1 MVQKAKLR
9 ARLERLGAGKS
20 YFGVTL
26 GDIGD
31 LGVGIRLYFMLT
43 KYTSMLF
50 VVMAVCAA
58 PTAGD
63 DNRHPPLCFH
73 EALCECGG
81 RVVLHYYGH
90 GVTAATKDPLGLN
103 FVSLANEGINAEY
116 IPTNCTLQHP
126 YTSPTFPGLHFDVR
140 PLRVLHS
147 LQSCLVFARAYVA
160 TICDCAY
167 SLVFV
172 VFIVAFS
179 YRCHAIVTA
188 HTRDNITPAK
198 YAVYVRG
205 FPRDATEQEIMTHFS
220 ALYDLS
226 QPAHRFPMWLGPGH
240 DENGAKLPQPVE
252 NVSHVDGNKLY
263 VGSWVAQVSIARP
276 IGRFLRLFLAL
287 ETLTQ
292 RIAML
297 EATMVEYRKQERRF
311 RKRLRRAETE
321 FATLETQL
329 EAKTNKMT
337 ALRTQGNQRYV
348 GRLEP
353 QYNYECAFIVF
364 NHVES
369 QRRCLADYRTSTTWW
384 KRYFQPKDLR
394 FRRIHPLKV
403 TAAPEPSNI
412 IWENLETP
420 PVERFASAQQAFN
433 KPGPS
438 SICSKI
444 LDVYQGPD
452 FNTSTDNSA
461 TSPSNSTDDWTLQWN
476 ASSRCP
482 DDASF
487 DITFLNH
494 SATPFPP
501 SVLPFNDIGG
511 ASFNLTRCTSTCF
524 TPGLTTCGTLPCFT
538 TDVNYTSSKAV
549 GDDSCEAY
557 DASSI
562 LLCYCKPKLE
572 AYVKADGLCNGP
584 WKLWDVEL
592 PCRAYITAFLT
603 KNGLLIA
610 AAITVIL
617 VNTVLRGVFYAF
629 GTFERHSSESNK
641 AAAVVLKLFFAQW
654 INTAV
659 IVLLV
664 NANLGNVPVIQ
675 FLLAGKLTDMERGWY
690 TSVGA
695 GITLTMLVNVV
706 TPHLGPLLAAYV
718 IFPVKRTF
726 KQFTTVTTPQ
736 MTALFANPDFDISV
750 RYPVVLNTI
759 FVTFMYAGGMP
770 ALLPLGA
777 VSCYLNYAIDK
788 LMLMKLYRVRT
799 AYDQAL
805 GTLALQLFPWMLLV
819 HLGFSAWAYG
829 VSSLLQSDLL
839 SVSALAKQAT
849 SALASVQSSLSSQD
863 GGSSA
868 VNSTTTGDSLE
879 GGDDPTELLQSFLQ
893 DQLAEVADPTLAD
906 LLSGVLKAYAK
917 IVRLNTFPL
926 FFFFVLVL
934 LYLLLHRV
942 LTPLFHVTVGIVF
955 KCVGMLVRTLG
966 CRSGRRVATTRGLWE
981 GSGGGMMFPG
991 FTALFERPL
1000 TTDEM
1005 GDDTITPVTKK
1016 PVDVARGFEIDADR
1030 RVLICRGVDGHHL
1043 RSWEATAAQVKTY
1056 AIEKNPKYTVR
1067 SNDIEPCGSEP
1078 KLTWLVV

>member
-50 VVMAVCAA
+50 VVMSVCAA

-63 DNRHPPLCFH
+63 DNMTIVAPSL
-73 EALCECGG
+73 
-81 RVVLHYYGH
+81 LHYYGH

-116 IPTNCTLQHP
+116 IPTNCTYMGGTMDCSLRTIDTP
-126 YTSPTFPGLHFDVR
+126 FTTSPKIV
-140 PLRVLHS
+140 
-147 LQSCLVFARAYVA
+147 AYVT
-160 TICDCAY
+160 TICDCVY

-220 ALYDLS
+220 TLYDLS
-226 QPAHRFPMWLGPGH
+226 QPAHRFPMWLGCFGRRRRQVKQQLRVARPGSTTNCSPGH

-252 NVSHVDGNKLY
+252 NVSHVDGNELY

-337 ALRTQGNQRYV
+337 ALRTQGNQRRSFTNFV
-348 GRLEP
+348 TFLLLVVS
-353 QYNYECAFIVF
+353 CAII
-364 NHVES
+364 S
-369 QRRCLADYRTSTTWW
+369 LA
-384 KRYFQPKDLR
+384 QG
-394 FRRIHPLKV
+394 
-403 TAAPEPSNI
+403 
-412 IWENLETP
+412 
-420 PVERFASAQQAFN
+420 AQQAFN

-572 AYVKADGLCNGP
+572 AYVKADGLYNGP

-675 FLLAGKLTDMERGWY
+675 FLLAGTMELTSPVLD
-690 TSVGA
+690 
-695 GITLTMLVNVV
+695 
-706 TPHLGPLLAAYV
+706 LGL
-718 IFPVKRTF
+718 
-726 KQFTTVTTPQ
+726 
-736 MTALFANPDFDISV
+736 
-750 RYPVVLNTI
+750 
-759 FVTFMYAGGMP
+759 
-770 ALLPLGA
+770 
-777 VSCYLNYAIDK
+777 
-788 LMLMKLYRVRT
+788 
-799 AYDQAL
+799 
-805 GTLALQLFPWMLLV
+805 
-819 HLGFSAWAYG
+819 
-829 VSSLLQSDLL
+829 
-839 SVSALAKQAT
+839 
-849 SALASVQSSLSSQD
+849 
-863 GGSSA
+863 
-868 VNSTTTGDSLE
+868 
-879 GGDDPTELLQSFLQ
+879 
-893 DQLAEVADPTLAD
+893 
-906 LLSGVLKAYAK
+906 
-917 IVRLNTFPL
+917 
-926 FFFFVLVL
+926 
-934 LYLLLHRV
+934 
-942 LTPLFHVTVGIVF
+942 
-955 KCVGMLVRTLG
+955 
-966 CRSGRRVATTRGLWE
+966 
-981 GSGGGMMFPG
+981 
-991 FTALFERPL
+991 
-1000 TTDEM
+1000 
-1005 GDDTITPVTKK
+1005 
-1016 PVDVARGFEIDADR
+1016 
-1030 RVLICRGVDGHHL
+1030 
-1043 RSWEATAAQVKTY
+1043 
-1056 AIEKNPKYTVR
+1056 
-1067 SNDIEPCGSEP
+1067 
-1078 KLTWLVV
+1078 

>member
-1 MVQKAKLR
+1 MSLAVVDTRSSMVQKAKLR

-50 VVMAVCAA
+50 VVMSVCAA

-73 EALCECGG
+73 EALCECDE

-126 YTSPTFPGLHFDVR
+126 YTSPTFPGLHFD
-140 PLRVLHS
+140 VLHS

-226 QPAHRFPMWLGPGH
+226 QPAHRFPMWLGCFGRRRQVKQQLRVARSGSTTNCSPGH

-252 NVSHVDGNKLY
+252 NVSHVDGNELY

-337 ALRTQGNQRYV
+337 ALRTQGNQRREY
-348 GRLEP
+348 
-353 QYNYECAFIVF
+353 
-364 NHVES
+364 
-369 QRRCLADYRTSTTWW
+369 CL
-384 KRYFQPKDLR
+384 
-394 FRRIHPLKV
+394 
-403 TAAPEPSNI
+403 
-412 IWENLETP
+412 
-420 PVERFASAQQAFN
+420 SAQQAFN

-438 SICSKI
+438 SICGKI

-501 SVLPFNDIGG
+501 TVLPFNDIGG

-572 AYVKADGLCNGP
+572 AYVKADGLYNGP

-868 VNSTTTGDSLE
+868 ANSTTTGDSLE

-966 CRSGRRVATTRGLWE
+966 CRSGRRTAVAKLLEANLRLH
-981 GSGGGMMFPG
+981 
-991 FTALFERPL
+991 TADAAAAAQTPL
-1000 TTDEM
+1000 TE
-1005 GDDTITPVTKK
+1005 DDMRP
-1016 PVDVARGFEIDADR
+1016 PSSVA
-1030 RVLICRGVDGHHL
+1030 H
-1043 RSWEATAAQVKTY
+1043 
-1056 AIEKNPKYTVR
+1056 
-1067 SNDIEPCGSEP
+1067 
-1078 KLTWLVV
+1078 

>member
-1 MVQKAKLR
+1 
-9 ARLERLGAGKS
+9 
-20 YFGVTL
+20 
-26 GDIGD
+26 
-31 LGVGIRLYFMLT
+31 
-43 KYTSMLF
+43 
-50 VVMAVCAA
+50 
-58 PTAGD
+58 
-63 DNRHPPLCFH
+63 
-73 EALCECGG
+73 
-81 RVVLHYYGH
+81 
-90 GVTAATKDPLGLN
+90 
-103 FVSLANEGINAEY
+103 
-116 IPTNCTLQHP
+116 
-126 YTSPTFPGLHFDVR
+126 
-140 PLRVLHS
+140 
-147 LQSCLVFARAYVA
+147 
-160 TICDCAY
+160 
-167 SLVFV
+167 
-172 VFIVAFS
+172 
-179 YRCHAIVTA
+179 
-188 HTRDNITPAK
+188 
-198 YAVYVRG
+198 
-205 FPRDATEQEIMTHFS
+205 
-220 ALYDLS
+220 
-226 QPAHRFPMWLGPGH
+226 
-240 DENGAKLPQPVE
+240 
-252 NVSHVDGNKLY
+252 
-263 VGSWVAQVSIARP
+263 
-276 IGRFLRLFLAL
+276 
-287 ETLTQ
+287 
-292 RIAML
+292 L

-337 ALRTQGNQRYV
+337 ALRTQGNQRY
-348 GRLEP
+348 
-353 QYNYECAFIVF
+353 CAFIVF

-572 AYVKADGLCNGP
+572 AYVKADGLYNGP